1 MRQETATAS
10 AAGRRT
16 KPPFR
21 ADHVGS
27 LLRPERLLRARADF
41 EAGRIDSE
49 ELRAA
54 EDDAIREI
62 VAKQEDVGLQSA
74 TDGEFRRASWHM
86 DFIYALDGI
95 TKEAGHISVKFF
107 KEDGEIEFTPAAL
120 HVNGKLGVSK
130 TIFGD
135 AFRFLQDTVTSASP
149 KLTIPSPS
157 MVHYRGGK
165 AAIDPAVYADMD
177 AFWADLVA
185 AYREQVRRLGE
196 LGCTYLQV
204 DDTSLAYMNDP
215 HQREYIASI
224 GGDPERQ
231 HVEYIHHINESLAER
246 PDGMSVTSHSCRG
259 NFQSGWA
266 AEGSWDFVAEALL
279 NELEVDGFFMEW
291 DDERSG
297 GFEPLRFLPKGEKQV
312 VLGLV
317 TTKRGELESRDA
329 LLRRIEEASQYAPIE
344 QLCLSPQCGFSS
356 TVEGNALSH
365 DEQWAK
371 LRLIVDVAEEV
382 WADDGP

>member
-1 MRQETATAS
+1 MQRETATA
-10 AAGRRT
+10 ATTGRRT

-27 LLRPERLLRARADF
+27 LLRPPQLLRAREDLAS
-41 EAGRIDSE
+41 GRIDGD
-49 ELRAA
+49 ELRGI
-54 EDDAIREI
+54 EDDAIRAI
-62 VAKQEDVGLQSA
+62 VRKQEELGLQSA

-86 DFIYALDGI
+86 DFIYQLDGI
-95 TKEAGHISVKFF
+95 TKEAGHIAVKFHN
-107 KEDGEIEFTPAAL
+107 EQGDIEFTPAAL
-120 HVNGKLGVSK
+120 HVDGKLGVSK

-135 AFRFLQDTVTSASP
+135 AFQFLQQTVTSTVP

-165 AAIDPAVYADMD
+165 AAVDPRVYPTLDE
-177 AFWADLVA
+177 FWADLVA
-185 AYREQVRRLGE
+185 AYREEVRRLGE
-196 LGCTYLQV
+196 LGCTYLQF

-215 HQREYIASI
+215 HQRDYIESI

-231 HVEYIHHINESLAER
+231 HVEYIRHINEALAGR
-246 PDGMSVTSHSCRG
+246 PEGMSVTTHSCRG
-259 NFQSGWA
+259 NFQSAWA

-317 TTKRGELESRDA
+317 TTKRGELESRDQ
-329 LLRRIEEASQYAPIE
+329 LLRRIEEASKHAPLE

-356 TVEGNALSH
+356 TVEGNLLSEE
-365 DEQWAK
+365 EQWAK
-371 LRLIVDVAEEV
+371 LRLIVEVAEEV
-382 WADDGP
+382 WG

>member
-1 MRQETATAS
+1 MQRETATA
-10 AAGRRT
+10 ATTGRRT

-27 LLRPERLLRARADF
+27 LLRPPQLLQAREDLAS
-41 EAGRIDSE
+41 GRIDGDQ
-49 ELRAA
+49 LRGI
-54 EDDAIREI
+54 EDDAIRAI
-62 VAKQEDVGLQSA
+62 VRKQEELGLQSS

-86 DFIYALDGI
+86 DFIYQLDGI
-95 TKEAGHISVKFF
+95 TKEAGHIAVKFHN
-107 KEDGEIEFTPAAL
+107 EQGDIEFTPAAL
-120 HVNGKLGVSK
+120 HVDGKLGVSK

-135 AFRFLQDTVTSASP
+135 AFQFLQRTVTNTVP

-165 AAIDPAVYADMD
+165 AAVDPRVYPTLDE
-177 AFWADLVA
+177 FWADLVA
-185 AYREQVRRLGE
+185 AYREEARRLGE
-196 LGCTYLQV
+196 LGCTYLQF

-215 HQREYIASI
+215 HQRDYIESI

-231 HVEYIHHINESLAER
+231 HVEYIRHINEALAGR
-246 PDGMSVTSHSCRG
+246 PEGMSVTTHSCRG
-259 NFQSGWA
+259 NFQSAWA

-317 TTKRGELESRDA
+317 TTKRGELESRDE
-329 LLRRIEEASQYAPIE
+329 LLRRIEEASKHAPLE

-356 TVEGNALSH
+356 TVEGNLLSEE
-365 DEQWAK
+365 EQWAK
-371 LRLIVDVAEEV
+371 LRLIVEVAEEV
-382 WADDGP
+382 WG